1 MAKTNIATYKHFKK
15 LIALLGKLN
24 GNVGS
29 YVQFC
34 VAPAAKL
41 HIAYVVP
48 RFYLCVLKWGTTEEH
63 KAKLSL
69 ANKGKRRQ
77 G

>member
-1 MAKTNIATYKHFKK
+1 MEMAEVQKRGSNRKGVK
-15 LIALLGKLN
+15 L
-24 GNVGS
+24 
-29 YVQFC
+29 
-34 VAPAAKL
+34 
-41 HIAYVVP
+41 
-48 RFYLCVLKWGTTEEH
+48 TEEH